1 LSSDASERVLNLPLL
16 RAERTLAPEH
26 AGIVQSHD
34 CSDEELLVRIQNRD
48 EGSLLTLFHR
58 YNKLAFSIGF
68 RVLHDDGEAEDFV
81 QEVFLRLC
89 SENHSFDSK
98 KGSARTWMIHM
109 IYRRAFDRRAYLH
122 RRHFYSG
129 TDRQECT
136 NAVAEGNK
144 PEIAMMER
152 LTAQQLRAAFSHLN
166 EKQRRTLE
174 LFFFEGLTLMEIA
187 ARTNEDVGN
196 VRHYYY
202 RGLERLR
209 QLARQMTRNE
219 KVD

>member
-1 LSSDASERVLNLPLL
+1 MLNLPLL

-26 AGIVQSHD
+26 AAIVQSQG
-34 CSDEELLVRIQNRD
+34 SDEELLVRVQDRD
-48 EGSLLTLFHR
+48 EAALLTLFHR
-58 YNKLAFSIGF
+58 YNKLAFSVGS

-81 QEVFLRLC
+81 QEFFLRL
-89 SENHSFDSK
+89 SSKSHLFDSK
-98 KGSARTWMIHM
+98 KGSARTWIIQM
-109 IYRRAFDRRAYLH
+109 IYRRAFDRRAYLY

-129 TDRQECT
+129 TDFEEPT

-144 PEIAMMER
+144 PEIHMIER

-166 EKQRRTLE
+166 DKQRKTLE
-174 LFFFEGLTLMEIA
+174 LFFFEGLTLTEIA
-187 ARTNEDVGN
+187 ARSNEDVGN
-196 VRHYYY
+196 VRHHYY

-209 QLARQMTRNE
+209 QLTRQITQNE